1 MGEKVSYQRDIKDP
15 KSLTS
20 IGHIDRRMDNTTLD
34 GAGDVNG
41 GGNPPPG
48 MLTYYGGEPPV
59 SGNEH
64 ALQLMLLSL
73 MYMLMLIPFLLCWKS
88 LLRMLRNRRC
98 LSSSQAES
106 LMEGAE
112 ETVHERINMVRLA
125 STAAAAGKPMPMMTR

>member
-1 MGEKVSYQRDIKDP
+1 MNA
-15 KSLTS
+15 S
-20 IGHIDRRMDNTTLD
+20 ILGVYY
-34 GAGDVNG
+34 GVNETG
-41 GGNPPPG
+41 GSRLPG

-59 SGNEH
+59 SANER
-64 ALQLMLLSL
+64 ALALMLLSL
-73 MYMLMLIPFLLCWKS
+73 MYMLMLLPFLLCWKS

-125 STAAAAGKPMPMMTR
+125 TTSAAAGNPIPMMAR